1 MRSTHFVLLKIQ
13 IGDYVP
19 CSHFVLFQA
28 NILDNGLTVSKLKVK
43 ITDQIQGRTHVCMFA
58 KRAKRFVYL
67 RVGSNFMTTLQT
79 SNIKFTQLN
88 IDNVF
93 ETLIST
99 DNVLKEVF
107 DNYIKDEYKDN
118 KDERLNYFDIAEI
131 SRYLIDR
138 LKNRQTENFDAFFD
152 AVENILNNC
161 DTEIENLIVI
171 GLYEGIQNIGG
182 PEINYYTS
190 FDKWLKP
197 VSKLKWE
204 KLIDFWEGKD
214 WRTNKK

>member
-1 MRSTHFVLLKIQ
+1 
-13 IGDYVP
+13 
-19 CSHFVLFQA
+19 
-28 NILDNGLTVSKLKVK
+28 
-43 ITDQIQGRTHVCMFA
+43 
-58 KRAKRFVYL
+58 
-67 RVGSNFMTTLQT
+67 MTTLQT

-171 GLYEGIQNIGG
+171 GLFEGIQNIGG

>member
-1 MRSTHFVLLKIQ
+1 
-13 IGDYVP
+13 
-19 CSHFVLFQA
+19 
-28 NILDNGLTVSKLKVK
+28 
-43 ITDQIQGRTHVCMFA
+43 
-58 KRAKRFVYL
+58 
-67 RVGSNFMTTLQT
+67 MTTLQT
-79 SNIKFTQLN
+79 SNIKFTQTN

-107 DNYIKDEYKDN
+107 DSYIKDEYKDN

-131 SRYLIDR
+131 SRHLIDR
-138 LKNRQTENFDAFFD
+138 LKNRQTENFDIFFD
-152 AVENILNNC
+152 AVENILNDC

-171 GLYEGIQNIGG
+171 GLFEGIQNKSG

-197 VSKLKWE
+197 VSKAKWD

-214 WRTNKK
+214 WRKNKK

>member
-1 MRSTHFVLLKIQ
+1 
-13 IGDYVP
+13 
-19 CSHFVLFQA
+19 
-28 NILDNGLTVSKLKVK
+28 
-43 ITDQIQGRTHVCMFA
+43 
-58 KRAKRFVYL
+58 
-67 RVGSNFMTTLQT
+67 MTTLQT

-99 DNVLKEVF
+99 DNVLKAMF
-107 DNYIKDEYKDN
+107 DNYIKEEYKDG
-118 KDERLNYFDIAEI
+118 KDERLNYFDIGEI

-138 LKNRQTENFDAFFD
+138 LKNGQTENFDTFFD
-152 AVENILNNC
+152 EVENILNNC

-171 GLYEGIQNIGG
+171 GLFEGIQNIGG

-190 FDKWLKP
+190 FNKWLKP
-197 VSKLKWE
+197 LSKSKWD

-214 WRTNKK
+214 WRTKKK